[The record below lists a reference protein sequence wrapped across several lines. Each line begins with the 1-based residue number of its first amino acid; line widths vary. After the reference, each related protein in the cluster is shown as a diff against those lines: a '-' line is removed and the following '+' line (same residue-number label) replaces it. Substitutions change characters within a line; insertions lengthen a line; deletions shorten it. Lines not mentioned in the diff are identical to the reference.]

1 MNSKPGNVT
10 SSQPAPPPASVRE
23 EFGDVSQYRELN
35 AIGTGAYGT
44 VYKAENLKNN
54 ELVAMKK
61 VRIALTEDGV
71 PMTILREISLL
82 RHLGKYNHPNIV
94 KLVDICH
101 GPRQEREMV
110 LYLVFEHVDQ
120 DLNAYLSKC
129 PPPGVGQ
136 DKIKDLMWQILCGVD
151 FLHSHRIVHRD
162 IKPQNILLANSGSLK
177 LADFGL
183 ARIYDFNALL
193 TSTVV
198 TLWYRA
204 PEVLLGTTY
213 ATPVD
218 IWSCGCIFAELMSRK
233 PLFPGLNESDQL
245 SRIMG
250 LLGTPA
256 EEDWPQDTDVLRANF
271 TNYRA
276 RDIAEI
282 LPEIE
287 PDARDLLE
295 KMLSFDPK
303 KRISARQALAHPYF
317 AEQGPEPLS
326 SPTMSR
332 SSLSSNT
339 TRSSDI
345 SSDSSMNLSHDT
357 SVSDSSFSDKSSL

>member
-1 MNSKPGNVT
+1 MNT
-10 SSQPAPPPASVRE
+10 
-23 EFGDVSQYRELN
+23 
-35 AIGTGAYGT
+35 
-44 VYKAENLKNN
+44 NN
-54 ELVAMKK
+54 C
-61 VRIALTEDGV
+61 
-71 PMTILREISLL
+71 
-82 RHLGKYNHPNIV
+82 Y
-94 KLVDICH
+94 
-101 GPRQEREMV
+101 Q
-110 LYLVFEHVDQ
+110 
-120 DLNAYLSKC
+120 
-129 PPPGVGQ
+129 
-136 DKIKDLMWQILCGVD
+136 
-151 FLHSHRIVHRD
+151 
-162 IKPQNILLANSGSLK
+162 
-177 LADFGL
+177 
-183 ARIYDFNALL
+183 
-193 TSTVV
+193 VV

-276 RDIAEI
+276 RDITEI

-287 PDARDLLE
+287 PEARDLIQ
-295 KMLSFDPK
+295 KMLHFDPK
-303 KRISARQALAHPYF
+303 KRITARQALAHPYF
-317 AEQGPEPLS
+317 ADQGPEPLS

-332 SSLSSNT
+332 SSRSSLSSPT

>member
-1 MNSKPGNVT
+1 MRT
-10 SSQPAPPPASVRE
+10 S
-23 EFGDVSQYRELN
+23 
-35 AIGTGAYGT
+35 
-44 VYKAENLKNN
+44 
-54 ELVAMKK
+54 
-61 VRIALTEDGV
+61 
-71 PMTILREISLL
+71 IL
-82 RHLGKYNHPNIV
+82 
-94 KLVDICH
+94 
-101 GPRQEREMV
+101 Q
-110 LYLVFEHVDQ
+110 
-120 DLNAYLSKC
+120 
-129 PPPGVGQ
+129 
-136 DKIKDLMWQILCGVD
+136 
-151 FLHSHRIVHRD
+151 
-162 IKPQNILLANSGSLK
+162 
-177 LADFGL
+177 
-183 ARIYDFNALL
+183 
-193 TSTVV
+193 VV

-218 IWSCGCIFAELMSRK
+218 VWSCGCIFAELMSRK

-276 RDIAEI
+276 RDITEI

-287 PDARDLLE
+287 PEARDLIQ
-295 KMLSFDPK
+295 KMLHFDPK
-303 KRISARQALAHPYF
+303 KRITARQALAHPYF
-317 AEQGPEPLS
+317 ADQGPEPLS